1 MEVLC
6 EGACVMNKE
15 GQKPVEIGRL
25 QRYAVDYV
33 FDSNIRLLES
43 GAPLARLEGQIA
55 FTTLARR
62 MPELQFLSDDL
73 QWRETITLPLFA
85 AKVILA
91 CARDGQHRG
100 QGRHHPPDSEMDRIA
115 KATVVDYARARWREH
130 GWRHGTKLLAAQEV
144 LHEKRGT
151 KNLARRVNFTA
162 EYLTRLMGPKPEA

>member
-1 MEVLC
+1 MTVPW
-6 EGACVMNKE
+6 EGYE
-15 GQKPVEIGRL
+15 LRGIGR
-25 QRYAVDYV
+25 QRAVDL
-33 FDSNIRLLES
+33 FDQE
-43 GAPLARLEGQIA
+43 IA
-55 FTTLARR
+55 FAVLER
-62 MPELQFLSDDL
+62 
-73 QWRETITLPLFA
+73 RETITLPLFA